1 MSVIRVHDIQL
12 RTWLHSDFLAKAVAI
27 AEMHCCI
34 VLSAGYTTVCMHAE
48 GQVLTYAQ
56 MLVRQLPGSYVN
68 QYAWGI
74 VVICSK

>member
-1 MSVIRVHDIQL
+1 VHDIQL
-12 RTWLHSDFLAKAVAI
+12 TTWLHSDFLTKAVAI
-27 AEMHCCI
+27 AEMQCCI
-34 VLSAGYTTVCMHAE
+34 VLSTGYASMCMLAE